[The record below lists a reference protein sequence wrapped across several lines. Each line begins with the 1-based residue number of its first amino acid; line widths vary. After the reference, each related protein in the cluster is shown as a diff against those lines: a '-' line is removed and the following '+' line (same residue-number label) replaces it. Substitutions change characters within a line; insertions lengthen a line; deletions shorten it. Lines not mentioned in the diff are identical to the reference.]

1 MIPVKRLVISMRYA
15 LGDMQGAAVSD
26 FELVEAINSA
36 VWLLYSRFA
45 EQYVSVGLKKITL
58 VVDDSGKTLLPPDF
72 IKINQV
78 GMGDEGR
85 ADPATYIWESDEGFY
100 RIVGDTFYAPEG
112 VYGFE
117 YYYAPARVSALTD
130 FLDAPQSI
138 SVYIVSIATAIH
150 RNSLADAETVVQ
162 VCVSSLAAREVS
174 HFENTGPVEIFGGK
188 L

>member
-1 MIPVKRLVISMRYA
+1 MILVKQLVTSMRYA

-58 VVDDSGKTLLPPDF
+58 VVDESGKTLLPPDF
-72 IKINQV
+72 IKIHQV
-78 GMGDEGR
+78 TMGDEGR
-85 ADPATYIWESDEGFY
+85 VDPATYPIMDETEY
-100 RIVGDTFYAPEG
+100 RIVGDTIYIKEG

-117 YYYAPARVSALTD
+117 YYYAPARVSALAD

-138 SVYIVSIATAIH
+138 SVYIVSIAVASYKDDLVKAMQVI
-150 RNSLADAETVVQ
+150 E